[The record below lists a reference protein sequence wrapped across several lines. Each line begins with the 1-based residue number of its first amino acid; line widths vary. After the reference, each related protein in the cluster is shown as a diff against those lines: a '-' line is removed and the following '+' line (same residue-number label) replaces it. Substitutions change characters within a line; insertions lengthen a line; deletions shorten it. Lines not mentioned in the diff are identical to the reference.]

1 MNHCLL
7 FNVLDPEKH
16 RSGRTAGVYRIAH
29 FLRKEGWDVEVI
41 DYAMSW
47 SLKELQELCKS
58 RVTSNTKF
66 FGFSHLFSIWSD
78 TLEDFI
84 KWSRKQYPSLKYI
97 SGSAVNPFFNSKQID
112 YYIQGYGE
120 TATITL
126 LNYLF
131 SNGER
136 PKFWLNTGRKII
148 NAIADYPSYP
158 MRDLSVEYEERDFIQ
173 PWEWLSVEFSRGCM
187 FSCDFCN
194 FPLIGLK
201 GDMTRD
207 ADNFDLEMK
216 KNYDRWGV
224 QNYIVTDE
232 TFNDRTE
239 KIKKFADV
247 VEKLN
252 FDTFFSG
259 FVRADL
265 MISRKGEIEDLARM
279 NFRGHYYGIESFN
292 HRTAKSVGKGMHPD
306 RVKQG
311 LIDIRK
317 YFESTGLYRGTISM
331 IVGLPHEDVNSLKQ
345 TRQWLLDNWKSQSLI
360 AWALSIP
367 DGELD
372 IPSKFSD
379 TSKYGYSK
387 MNDDEIKNFKF
398 NDSRKNLNDV
408 HLNTMFWKN
417 DHMNYIEAE
426 NIVNEL
432 FNNNDFDLLMD
443 NMFDNFELGNIV
455 HGNKNISDRLG
466 IRTSRLD
473 DKVKSYMTSVIRD
486 SKIDAYKERKL
497 SI

>member
-279 NFRGHYYGIESFN
+279 NFRGHYYGIES
-292 HRTAKSVGKGMHPD
+292 
-306 RVKQG
+306 
-311 LIDIRK
+311 
-317 YFESTGLYRGTISM
+317 
-331 IVGLPHEDVNSLKQ
+331 
-345 TRQWLLDNWKSQSLI
+345 
-360 AWALSIP
+360 
-367 DGELD
+367 
-372 IPSKFSD
+372 
-379 TSKYGYSK
+379 
-387 MNDDEIKNFKF
+387 
-398 NDSRKNLNDV
+398 
-408 HLNTMFWKN
+408 
-417 DHMNYIEAE
+417 
-426 NIVNEL
+426 
-432 FNNNDFDLLMD
+432 
-443 NMFDNFELGNIV
+443 
-455 HGNKNISDRLG
+455 
-466 IRTSRLD
+466 
-473 DKVKSYMTSVIRD
+473 
-486 SKIDAYKERKL
+486 
-497 SI
+497 